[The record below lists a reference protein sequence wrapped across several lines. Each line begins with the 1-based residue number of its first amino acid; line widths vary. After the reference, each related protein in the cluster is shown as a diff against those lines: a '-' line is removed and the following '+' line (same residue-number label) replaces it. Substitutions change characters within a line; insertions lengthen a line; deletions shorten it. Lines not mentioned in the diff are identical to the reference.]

1 MIVLNNYINRGSAG
15 DTVSRPP
22 GPTRTALSDPSP
34 PLPPI
39 SLS

>member
-1 MIVLNNYINRGSAG
+1 MIVLNDYINRGSAG

-22 GPTRTALSDPSP
+22 GPTRTALSHPPPPP
-34 PLPPI
+34 PL